1 MKQVDHDEGFKLLD
15 QELVDM
21 GRSLRIIVAGGY
33 ILDRL
38 NLRQTFDVDAFFEN
52 TPELQAAL
60 ERVSEKL
67 NVGGGETWLNTSIS
81 SMNAIPPQDAIA
93 ETLLFDN
100 LQVDMVD
107 PVYVIGMK
115 LESGR
120 ETDLEDVGLLISH
133 LKEQDPIELLNKINN
148 WDLFPDASNL
158 LEGFTRAYGMD
169 WLTAY
174 YSEHEGDIN
183 GLF

>member
-81 SMNAIPPQDAIA
+81 SCLLYTSDAPTKRI
-93 ETLLFDN
+93 
-100 LQVDMVD
+100 V
-107 PVYVIGMK
+107 
-115 LESGR
+115 
-120 ETDLEDVGLLISH
+120 
-133 LKEQDPIELLNKINN
+133 
-148 WDLFPDASNL
+148 
-158 LEGFTRAYGMD
+158 
-169 WLTAY
+169 
-174 YSEHEGDIN
+174 
-183 GLF
+183 

>member
-1 MKQVDHDEGFKLLD
+1 
-15 QELVDM
+15 M

-100 LQVDMVD
+100 LQVDMVN

-120 ETDLEDVGLLISH
+120 ETDLEDVGLL
-133 LKEQDPIELLNKINN
+133 KRAIEC
-148 WDLFPDASNL
+148 S
-158 LEGFTRAYGMD
+158 
-169 WLTAY
+169 WL
-174 YSEHEGDIN
+174 
-183 GLF
+183 